1 MPKVNDFCFCF
12 LSQRLAEAAED
23 ADLYHDFNATLAVG
37 SQLLSIVIIN
47 MLINGIVILISKQST
62 LYIV

>member
-37 SQLLSIVIIN
+37 SLLLSIVIN
-47 MLINGIVILISKQST
+47 MLINGIVILISK
-62 LYIV
+62 